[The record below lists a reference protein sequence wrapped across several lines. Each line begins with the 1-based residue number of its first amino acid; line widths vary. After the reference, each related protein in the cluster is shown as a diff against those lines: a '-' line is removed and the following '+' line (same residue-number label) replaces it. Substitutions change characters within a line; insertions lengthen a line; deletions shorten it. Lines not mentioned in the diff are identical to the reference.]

1 LLQWVKRGDKM
12 KRAKTSNRIGSPGT
26 FCTPETSYFLRSAP
40 AISRRNFLYTLTAT
54 AISVGAAVRPG
65 KAQTPGAPSFSYD
78 NIDSDSYLSELS
90 VVAEVE
96 DSVVFTE
103 GPAVARDGRVYFTN
117 MQASKILRWDP
128 VSEELEVFR
137 ENTNK
142 ANGLLFDPQGRLL
155 ACEGAAGRVTRM
167 DVESGEIEVLA
178 DSYDG
183 LPLDPP
189 NDLCLDS
196 QGRIYFSSWPAT
208 NVPSRG
214 NVIAVYRIDPNGT
227 LNRLLAWP
235 EVHMPNGIVLSPD
248 ERTLYLVESHREAG
262 HHRDIR
268 AFDLAPDG
276 TLGNQRLFVD
286 FYPGRSGDGMCVDE
300 QGNLYVAAGLHA
312 LREGS
317 ETLATRPG
325 IHVFSPQGEL
335 LAYRQTPMDSVT
347 NCTFGGDDL
356 QTLYATAGRYLLA
369 GRSAIPGNQ
378 T

>member
-1 LLQWVKRGDKM
+1 
-12 KRAKTSNRIGSPGT
+12 
-26 FCTPETSYFLRSAP
+26 
-40 AISRRNFLYTLTAT
+40 
-54 AISVGAAVRPG
+54 
-65 KAQTPGAPSFSYD
+65 
-78 NIDSDSYLSELS
+78 LSELS

-196 QGRIYFSSWPAT
+196 QGRIYFSSRPAT